1 MSRRWIIVIA
11 VVVALAGGVAAFA
24 LLGDDDDDVETS
36 ATTTETTAAET
47 TSPTTTNATT
57 SSATSSSAP
66 PTTTAPC
73 PAPGSHDPVD
83 TGIGSSQIPLTA
95 VDVTAVDACTD
106 RIEFSFDSS
115 SGQPGV
121 QVSYQQPPF
130 TEDGS
135 GEPVTVEGSAFLVVR
150 FEPATT
156 FDIETGEPTYDGPD
170 QILPVNTHW
179 VREVRLTGS
188 FEGVVNWLVGLDSE
202 RGFSVDTASNRV
214 TITIR

>member
-1 MSRRWIIVIA
+1 MSRRWIIVLA
-11 VVVALAGGVAAFA
+11 VVVALVGGIAAFA
-24 LLGDDDDDVETS
+24 LLGDDDDDVETT
-36 ATTTETTAAET
+36 ATTTETTSAEST
-47 TSPTTTNATT
+47 TSPTTSATT

-66 PTTTAPC
+66 ATTAPC
-73 PAPGSHDPVD
+73 PAPGAHDPVD

-106 RIEFSFDSS
+106 RIEFSFEST

-170 QILPVNTHW
+170 QIVPVDTRW

-188 FEGVVNWLVGLDSE
+188 FEGVVNWLVGLDAE
-202 RGFSVDTASNRV
+202 RGFTVDTASNRV
-214 TITIR
+214 TITIA